1 MVNKEALEG
10 MTAEQVMQLLQEVKE
25 RRRTAIAL
33 ANDAIDGYQKAVNA
47 RDAKIKELRDDL
59 GKQLADI
66 ADKAAALNAAM
77 LQASM
82 TGDGAEVGKA
92 QCTLAELEGQRS
104 QLNARM
110 ELLKG
115 KPPRC
120 DEAYTAMEKAVAES
134 EKAAEQYSED
144 IQPIREFC
152 ENTIKIWSKIV
163 EEIRD
168 WSKVDR
174 FSLDRAREHYSKENS
189 NRKEI

>member
-10 MTAEQVMQLLQEVKE
+10 MTAEQVMKLLQEMKE
-25 RRRTAIAL
+25 QRRTAIAL
-33 ANDAIDGYQKAVNA
+33 ANDAINCYQKSVNA
-47 RDAKIKELRDDL
+47 RDTKIRELRDDL
-59 GKQLADI
+59 GKQLAGI

-77 LQASM
+77 LQESLA
-82 TGDGAEVGKA
+82 GDGAEVEKA
-92 QCTLAELEGQRS
+92 QRTLAELEGQRS
-104 QLNARM
+104 QLNARL

-144 IQPIREFC
+144 IQPIRELC
-152 ENTIKIWSKIV
+152 ENVIKTWSEIV

-174 FSLDRAREHYSKENS
+174 FSLDRAREHYSKENP

>member
-33 ANDAIDGYQKAVNA
+33 ANGAIDGYQKAVNA
-47 RDAKIKELRDDL
+47 RDTKIRELRDDL
-59 GKQLADI
+59 NKQLASI

-77 LQASM
+77 LQASLA
-82 TGDGAEVGKA
+82 GDGAEMEKA
-92 QCTLAELEGQRS
+92 QRTLAELEGQRS
-104 QLNARM
+104 QLNARL

-120 DEAYTAMEKAVAES
+120 NEAYTAMEKAVAES

-144 IQPIREFC
+144 IQPIRELC
-152 ENTIKIWSKIV
+152 ENVIQTWSEIV

-168 WSKVDR
+168 WNKVDR
-174 FSLDRAREHYSKENS
+174 FFLDRAREHYSKENP